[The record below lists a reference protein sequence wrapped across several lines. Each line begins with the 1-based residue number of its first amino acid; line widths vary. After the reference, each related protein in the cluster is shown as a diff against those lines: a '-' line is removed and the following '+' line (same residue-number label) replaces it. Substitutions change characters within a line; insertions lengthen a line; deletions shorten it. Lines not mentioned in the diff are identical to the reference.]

1 LGILLLYVQIKQQEA
16 KMIDSFGLVS
26 TVVQGYKWLNVWH
39 EQQANPPHLSENAI
53 HVFKKFKEAYDSKS
67 IDQLSLAISN
77 SYRGDLYGVGSKQE
91 FLNIQQGVFERL
103 PWGIHPCLTLNV
115 YSIVDNTENMF
126 SAIIDTRSIAT
137 VLGIPT
143 FAYDSAPVR
152 CQIKSEYGLWVITEM
167 YIAQRNN

>member
-1 LGILLLYVQIKQQEA
+1 
-16 KMIDSFGLVS
+16 MIELNSLVS
-26 TVVQGYKWLNVWH
+26 TAIQGYKWLNVWH

-53 HVFKKFKEAYDSKS
+53 LVFKKFKEAYDSKS
-67 IDQLSLAISN
+67 INKLSLVISN
-77 SYRGDLYGVGSKQE
+77 SYMGDLYGVGSKQE
-91 FLNIQQGVFERL
+91 FLNIQQRVFERL

-115 YSIVDNTENMF
+115 YSIVDNTQNIF
-126 SAIIDTRSIAT
+126 SAIIDTHSIAT

-167 YIAQRNN
+167 FIEQRRT